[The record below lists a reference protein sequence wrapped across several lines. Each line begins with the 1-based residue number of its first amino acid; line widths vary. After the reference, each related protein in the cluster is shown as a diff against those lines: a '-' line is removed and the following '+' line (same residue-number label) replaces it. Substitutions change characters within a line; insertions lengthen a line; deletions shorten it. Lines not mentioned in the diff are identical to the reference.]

1 MRAGFALLPRGHF
14 RVTRE
19 PLAGEPRVCMNLR
32 VSGTVVVQYRPR
44 GTSPLL
50 AGRPRV
56 IREKSLPTRES

>member
-32 VSGTVVVQYRPR
+32 VSGTV
-44 GTSPLL
+44 SL
-50 AGRPRV
+50 AE
-56 IREKSLPTRES
+56 I